1 MITKKSFLYF
11 FIVLIAIGLISCC
24 KVEEND
30 YRDKWTGEYTYKALV
45 IWDVLETP
53 FYEQW
58 EGCLHVEK
66 TGPTEINIFISNPE
80 YYHESEHKVTFT
92 VKPDGKFQLIN
103 VFDPRTYVSGG
114 FTSKGLVFSY
124 RDHMAPDVTDYSYVC
139 FKK

>member
-1 MITKKSFLYF
+1 MNTKKIFLFF
-11 FIVLIAIGLISCC
+11 FIVLITIGLISCH

-30 YRDKWTGEYTYKALV
+30 YRDKWTGKYTYKALV

-58 EGCLHVEK
+58 EGILHVEK

-92 VKPDGKFQLIN
+92 VKPDGKF
-103 VFDPRTYVSGG
+103 
-114 FTSKGLVFSY
+114 
-124 RDHMAPDVTDYSYVC
+124 
-139 FKK
+139 